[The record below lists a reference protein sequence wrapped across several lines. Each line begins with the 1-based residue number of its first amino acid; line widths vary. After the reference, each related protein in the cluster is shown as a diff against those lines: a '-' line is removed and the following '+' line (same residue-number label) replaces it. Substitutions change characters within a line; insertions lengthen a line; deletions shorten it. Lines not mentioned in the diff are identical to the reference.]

1 MGMVDIATQLEIR
14 RQISAC
20 ETDMK
25 RATDRAADAVRHIS
39 RATVL
44 FNSPMEIDLDIVNA
58 AVADIRDAR
67 QAYVAA
73 LRKKQELRAHLGED

>member
-1 MGMVDIATQLEIR
+1 MR
-14 RQISAC
+14 
-20 ETDMK
+20 

-44 FNSPMEIDLDIVNA
+44 FNSPMEIDLDLVTA

-73 LRKKQELRAHLGED
+73 LRKKQELKSSLGED

>member
-1 MGMVDIATQLEIR
+1 MSDIATQLEIR

-20 ETDMK
+20 EADMK
-25 RATDRAADAVRHIS
+25 RATEKAADAVRHIS

-44 FNSPMEIDLDIVNA
+44 FNSPTEIDLDVVSA

-67 QAYVAA
+67 AAYQAS
-73 LRKKQELRAHLGED
+73 LKRKNELRAQLGEE

>member
-1 MGMVDIATQLEIR
+1 MNDIATQLEIR

-20 ETDMK
+20 ETDLR
-25 RATDRAADAVRHIS
+25 RATEKAADAVRHIS

-44 FNSPMEIDLDIVNA
+44 FHSPMEIDLDIVEG

-67 QAYVAA
+67 QAYLAA
-73 LRKKQELRAHLGED
+73 LRKKQELRAALGEE

>member
-1 MGMVDIATQLEIR
+1 MNDITTQLEIR
-14 RQISAC
+14 RQIGAC

-44 FNSPMEIDLDIVNA
+44 FNSPMDIDLNVVEG
-58 AVADIRDAR
+58 AVADVRDAR

-73 LRKKQELRAHLGED
+73 LKRKQELKSSLGED